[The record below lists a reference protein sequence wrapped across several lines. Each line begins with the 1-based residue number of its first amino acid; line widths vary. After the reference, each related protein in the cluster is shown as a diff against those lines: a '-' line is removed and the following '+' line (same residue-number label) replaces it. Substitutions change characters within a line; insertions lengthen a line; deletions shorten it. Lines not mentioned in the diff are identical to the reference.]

1 MNAIKYGLVRQGN
14 KLFIL
19 FTNKIQQ
26 EGKCKHHILKSQTEL
41 NVHEKISE
49 NFKKIPLEALKNLT
63 TYWELQ
69 CTFCFYASEEY
80 LLFKAS
86 TISEGVSYSIAER
99 LGSDISTEE

>member
-19 FTNKIQQ
+19 FTNKTQQ
-26 EGKCKHHILKSQTEL
+26 EGKSKHHILKTQTEL
-41 NVHEKISE
+41 NIHEKISE
-49 NFKKIPLEALKNLT
+49 NFKKIPLGALKNLT

-80 LLFKAS
+80 LFKAW